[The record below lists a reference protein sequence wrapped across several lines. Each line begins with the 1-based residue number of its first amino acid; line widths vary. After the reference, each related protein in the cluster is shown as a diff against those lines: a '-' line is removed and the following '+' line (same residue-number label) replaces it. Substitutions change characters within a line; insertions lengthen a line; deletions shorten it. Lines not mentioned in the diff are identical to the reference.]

1 MSITSGL
8 RDHRSWVTSHTE
20 CPNCHYEFNFRDS
33 KWGSVSAVRLGPNW
47 IFICPNCKTKQS
59 SLLKK
64 GKVEG
69 LELIIDR
76 TFTPLPIRALS
87 GTATFAIVLIVLIFA
102 TSGNP
107 SSGLLVYGSAVNL
120 TSYAAY
126 IIWLGFIIRSSRRP

>member
-1 MSITSGL
+1 MGNFTHGVSQLPL
-8 RDHRSWVTSHTE
+8 RVQFWTFQVGFSERRKTRAELDIHLS
-20 CPNCHYEFNFRDS
+20 
-33 KWGSVSAVRLGPNW
+33 
-47 IFICPNCKTKQS
+47 NCKTKQS

-107 SSGLLVYGSAVNL
+107 SSGLLVYGSAINL